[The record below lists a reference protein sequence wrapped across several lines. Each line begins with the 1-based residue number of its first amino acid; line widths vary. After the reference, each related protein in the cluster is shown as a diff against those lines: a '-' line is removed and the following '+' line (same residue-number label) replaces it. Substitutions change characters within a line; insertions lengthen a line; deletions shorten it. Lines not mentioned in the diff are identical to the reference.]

1 MNTILQGQLPVFS
14 TIHQLHFKVKV
25 ELDTLLI
32 WSNELTHE
40 NISQK
45 AEIKSEI
52 LICYQQAD
60 ILFKGHKD
68 MLSLKPL
75 TRLCQIAC

>member
-45 AEIKSEI
+45 AEIESLRSLSVINKRI
-52 LICYQQAD
+52 FFLKVTKICWA
-60 ILFKGHKD
+60 LNP
-68 MLSLKPL
+68 SLGFAK
-75 TRLCQIAC
+75 